1 MTIPR
6 KRSRAKLLLELNA
19 EALKPNA
26 DKDKLDR
33 LRRLCGFIPEKEL
46 DVTKKLQERGLVPS
60 WEAERLLAG
69 EDGE

>member
-46 DVTKKLQERGLVPS
+46 EVTQLLLRDNLISQK
-60 WEAERLLAG
+60 EANEVK
-69 EDGE
+69 EW

>member
-6 KRSRAKLLLELNA
+6 KRSRAKLLLQLNA

-33 LRRLCGFIPEKEL
+33 LRRLCGFIPEKEAE
-46 DVTKKLQERGLVPS
+46 VTQ
-60 WEAERLLAG
+60 LLLRDNLISQK
-69 EDGE
+69 EVDEVKEW

>member
-26 DKDKLDR
+26 DKTKLDR
-33 LRRLCGFIPEKEL
+33 LRRLCGFIPEKEAE
-46 DVTKKLQERGLVPS
+46 VTQLLLRDNLISQK
-60 WEAERLLAG
+60 EANEVK
-69 EDGE
+69 EW

>member
-33 LRRLCGFIPEKEL
+33 LRRLCGFIPEKEAE
-46 DVTKKLQERGLVPS
+46 VTQ
-60 WEAERLLAG
+60 LLLRDNLISQK
-69 EDGE
+69 EVDEVKEW